1 MRFKGACLYTHK
13 SECRPRFT
21 SRVSMFGADCKK
33 RQKKREMKLNG
44 PRRHP
49 LEKRIYCVWMR
60 RAKADCDLTE
70 PRFRFWVEEMANE
83 RDGIDVGSGF

>member
-1 MRFKGACLYTHK
+1 MSIHTQVRMSSTLHV
-13 SECRPRFT
+13 
-21 SRVSMFGADCKK
+21 SRQYVWSGLQK
-33 RQKKREMKLNG
+33 RQKKEMKLNE

-49 LEKRIYCVWMR
+49 LEKRTYCVWMR
-60 RAKADCDLTE
+60 RAKADCDLTK